1 VFYFII
7 VSSVRKKKLR
17 TAIGGSIEPNNYMP
31 KINKKINKLLF
42 LIVFIPTV
50 NIMNESNIFTNLIY
64 IKNINI
70 I

>member
-7 VSSVRKKKLR
+7 VSSVRKKLR